1 MARTAKPAVQKL
13 KEAILNDLS
22 VEEQVEIGE
31 FFELILEVR
40 EADANAAKR
49 RAATAQEGKS

>member
-13 KEAILNDLS
+13 KETILNDLS

-31 FFELILEVR
+31 WFELILEVR

-49 RAATAQEGKS
+49 RAATAAEVKP